1 MLNLV
6 VSVILGYIPGC
17 FQRIHTLLHTA
28 FKSFF
33 RCLSAA
39 ASVTL
44 LQPSTLQRR
53 PSPWR
58 RQNFPE
64 ESRAALVQP
73 PYRQGVDADLGLL
86 PSPPSAGKKKK
97 KKSNKNIRYRYCVSC
112 YYSSGINSTL
122 WLYTRYL
129 VYDNDSTCTRHV
141 KSHIRVIGST
151 PHPA

>member
-64 ESRAALVQP
+64 ESRAALGHP
-73 PYRQGVDADLGLL
+73 PYRQGVEADLGFL
-86 PSPPSAGKKKK
+86 PSPPSTGKKKK
-97 KKSNKNIRYRYCVSC
+97 KKATRISGTGTVSHVTTAVALIVRYGSIPGTWCT
-112 YYSSGINSTL
+112 IMIA
-122 WLYTRYL
+122 L
-129 VYDNDSTCTRHV
+129 VP
-141 KSHIRVIGST
+141 GM
-151 PHPA
+151 

>member
-1 MLNLV
+1 MFLSYSGIYPGVSSVYIPYCTQPSKAFFV
-6 VSVILGYIPGC
+6 VSRRRQVLPCCSLPLCSDDPLRGAGKTFPRRVERPSCSPRTG
-17 FQRIHTLLHTA
+17 R
-28 FKSFF
+28 
-33 RCLSAA
+33 
-39 ASVTL
+39 ASTMTWVCC
-44 LQPSTLQRR
+44 PRR
-53 PSPWR
+53 PL
-58 RQNFPE
+58 Q
-64 ESRAALVQP
+64 A
-73 PYRQGVDADLGLL
+73 
-86 PSPPSAGKKKK
+86 KKK